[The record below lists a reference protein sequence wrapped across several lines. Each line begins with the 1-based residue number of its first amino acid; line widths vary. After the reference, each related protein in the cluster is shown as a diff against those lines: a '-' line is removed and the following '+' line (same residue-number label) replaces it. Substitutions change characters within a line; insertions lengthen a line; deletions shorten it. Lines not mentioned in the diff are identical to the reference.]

1 MSERHISSDYDRALE
16 DLRQKILQ
24 MGGLV
29 EEHLTEAMKALVQ
42 RDATLAESLMDQ
54 DHPVNRLE
62 MEVDDRALRLLALRQ
77 PAARDLRFIT
87 MSLKIS
93 TDLERI
99 GDQCVSIAL
108 RALELQAEP
117 PLKPYIDLP
126 RMALLAQTMVKES
139 LDAFVAHDVVLAQ
152 RVLERDEEV
161 DQLNDQ
167 HFRELLTFMIE
178 DPRTIGRAM
187 RLMFVAKSLE
197 RIADHATNIA
207 EEVIFMVKGEDIRH
221 GKAMPEGKG

>member
-1 MSERHISSDYDRALE
+1 MAERHISSDYDRALE
-16 DLRQKILQ
+16 ELRQRILQ

-29 EEHLTEAMKALVQ
+29 EEHLTDAMKALIQ
-42 RDATLAESLMDQ
+42 RNADLAKSLMDK

-62 MEVDDRALRLLALRQ
+62 MEVDDRAVRLLALRQ
-77 PAARDLRFIT
+77 PAARDLRFVT

-99 GDQCVSIAL
+99 GDQCVSIAI
-108 RALELQAEP
+108 RALELQGEP

-126 RMALLAQTMVKES
+126 RMALLAQNMVKES
-139 LDAFVAHDVVLAQ
+139 LDAFVAHDAVLAQ
-152 RVLERDEEV
+152 QVVERDEEV
-161 DQLNDQ
+161 DQLNEQ
-167 HFRELLTFMIE
+167 LFRELLTFMIE

-221 GKAMPEGKG
+221 GTVTPEGKE

>member
-1 MSERHISSDYDRALE
+1 MTERHISSDYDRALE
-16 DLRQKILQ
+16 ELRQKILQ

-29 EEHLTEAMKALVQ
+29 EEHLTDAMKALMQ
-42 RDATLAESLMDQ
+42 RNAELAKSLMDQ

-62 MEVDDRALRLLALRQ
+62 MEVDDRAVRLLALRQ
-77 PAARDLRFIT
+77 PAARDLRFVT

-99 GDQCVSIAL
+99 GDQCVSIAI
-108 RALELQAEP
+108 RALELQGEP

-126 RMALLAQTMVKES
+126 RMALLAQNMVKES
-139 LDAFVAHDVVLAQ
+139 LDAFVAHDAARAQ
-152 RVLERDEEV
+152 RVVERDEEV
-161 DQLNDQ
+161 DQLNEQ
-167 HFRELLTFMIE
+167 LFRELLTFMIE

-221 GKAMPEGKG
+221 GTVTPEEKE

>member
-1 MSERHISSDYDRALE
+1 MSERHISSDYDRALDE
-16 DLRQKILQ
+16 LRQKILQ

-42 RDATLAESLMDQ
+42 RDVALAKSLMHQ

-62 MEVDDRALRLLALRQ
+62 MEVDDRAMRLLALRQ